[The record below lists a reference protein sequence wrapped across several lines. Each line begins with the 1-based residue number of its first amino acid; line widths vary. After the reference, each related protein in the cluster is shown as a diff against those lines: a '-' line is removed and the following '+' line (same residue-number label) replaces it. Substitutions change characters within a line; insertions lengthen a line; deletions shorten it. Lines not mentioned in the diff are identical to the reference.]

1 MHTLLIAHADQTHRE
16 FLIDKGLRDAREHY
30 ATLFAA
36 QLDPHALD
44 NATIAAYSASA
55 PTASRAATS
64 TNSSYGAGA
73 ANA

>member
-16 FLIDKGLRDAREHY
+16 FLIDEGLRDAREHY
-30 ATLFAA
+30 ATL
-36 QLDPHALD
+36 LPPSSTRTHS
-44 NATIAAYSASA
+44 TTRRSPAYSASA